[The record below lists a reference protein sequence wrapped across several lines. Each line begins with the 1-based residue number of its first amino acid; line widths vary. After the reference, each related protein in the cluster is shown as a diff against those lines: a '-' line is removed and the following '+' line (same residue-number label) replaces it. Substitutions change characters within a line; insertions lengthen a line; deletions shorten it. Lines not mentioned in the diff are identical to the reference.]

1 MSISLRSLMLLETLA
16 FLAAAAI
23 HAGFLVGGYE
33 HREARIAET
42 VIAIVLLTGAIAAS
56 FGPVWA
62 RRAGLA
68 AQGFALAGTTVGI
81 VTIAIGV
88 GPRTFADVLYHIII
102 VCVLIYGVLLAARA
116 RAGAS
121 GASHG

>member
-23 HAGFLVGGYE
+23 HAGFLVGGYA

-42 VIAIVLLTGAIAAS
+42 VIAAVLLIGAIAAS
-56 FGPVWA
+56 VGPVWA
-62 RRAGLA
+62 RRAGMV
-68 AQGFALAGTTVGI
+68 AQGFALAGTIVGI
-81 VTIAIGV
+81 FTIAIGV